1 MAWICWDGLS
11 WTCEIKYADTHHW
24 TASVWT
30 ALFRKPL
37 SMLTSVC
44 IYVCFMSG
52 LCRLLGFAAAYIYIV
67 FSGTFFR
74 HCGRPNPPPSVCGSG
89 VLSWKHENWH
99 IQVEMFR
106 LSLSAIFMSS
116 LYNLLKKCMCLS
128 ASWKMTRWLEP
139 KCHVQVCLSEM
150 SVLLSCIPV
159 KLFLKRKFCM
169 SHHK

>member
-1 MAWICWDGLS
+1 MQTLTTEQHLFGLHS
-11 WTCEIKYADTHHW
+11 SGSQYPC
-24 TASVWT
+24 
-30 ALFRKPL
+30 FPL
-37 SMLTSVC
+37 SVFMCVLWVVC
-44 IYVCFMSG
+44 VGCWCLLQHIFI
-52 LCRLLGFAAAYIYIV
+52 LCLVEHFSDIV
-67 FSGTFFR
+67 VDPT
-74 HCGRPNPPPSVCGSG
+74 PPSVCGSG

-159 KLFLKRKFCM
+159 NLFLKRKFCM